1 MVSAIIIAATVVQ
14 LLVGAIATASG
25 IARNVIR
32 AKYGKQL
39 NQTAKKITPL
49 LNSNES
55 LRNQI
60 NTALSNQNS
69 KLATDLLM
77 ASPLSSM
84 VSKLTDKIQKYEQ
97 GMRDTDKHFDEQKEL
112 AEQTERDAQKIGSA
126 LDGDIAS
133 ATEGKHAWLGKSGQT
148 IRDNVSKL
156 EQTQQDVI
164 QQLKRAKKDSH
175 IPSAPSST
183 PNSNTNIG
191 VMDRTG
197 TSPVPT
203 LTMKGNN

>member
-1 MVSAIIIAATVVQ
+1 MIVETIIVAATVVQ
-14 LLVGAIATASG
+14 LL
-25 IARNVIR
+25 ARNVIR

-77 ASPLSSM
+77 ASPLSSI
-84 VSKLTDKIQKYEQ
+84 VSKLTDNIKRNEE
-97 GMRDTDKHFDEQKEL
+97 GMKDTDKHFDEQKEL
-112 AEQTERDAQKIGSA
+112 AESTERDAQKISAA

-133 ATEGKHAWLGKSGQT
+133 ATEGKHA
-148 IRDNVSKL
+148 
-156 EQTQQDVI
+156 
-164 QQLKRAKKDSH
+164 
-175 IPSAPSST
+175 
-183 PNSNTNIG
+183 
-191 VMDRTG
+191 
-197 TSPVPT
+197 
-203 LTMKGNN
+203 

>member
-1 MVSAIIIAATVVQ
+1 MIVETIIVAATVVQ
-14 LLVGAIATASG
+14 LLVGAIAAASG

-60 NTALSNQNS
+60 NTALNNQNS

-77 ASPLSSM
+77 ASPLSSI
-84 VSKLTDKIQKYEQ
+84 VSKLTSNIQKNEQ
-97 GMRDTDKHFDEQKEL
+97 GMKDTDKHFDEQKEL
-112 AEQTERDAQKIGSA
+112 AETTERDAQKISAA

-133 ATEGKHAWLGKSGQT
+133 ATEGKHA
-148 IRDNVSKL
+148 
-156 EQTQQDVI
+156 
-164 QQLKRAKKDSH
+164 
-175 IPSAPSST
+175 
-183 PNSNTNIG
+183 
-191 VMDRTG
+191 
-197 TSPVPT
+197 
-203 LTMKGNN
+203 